1 MIQDFPDDPTQ
12 LDANHLTFLFNE
24 GGFAPPNPGVEVA
37 SATTEPLAAGSAFL
51 GSLASI
57 EVTWADSATQLPTRF
72 VAKLPTQDPGGR
84 TVGAM
89 LNVWAREAQFYARL
103 APLITTSVPTCRANF
118 IEGDKA
124 ILILDDLYPA
134 RPGDQLEGASRD
146 EAHLAVEA
154 LAQLHAPFW
163 NKPSNSALDWVPGI
177 HGPGVVEGLGQAMAS
192 SLPRFVARFGDLL
205 PDQGLEWLHA
215 FVPVLGGWQRELMSK
230 PLTITHADYRLA
242 NMLFGSDGDISVID
256 WQTAMFSGG
265 ATDLSFFLAT
275 NLVVETRRTLEDE
288 LIRTYVDTLIGHGV
302 EASETV
308 AIREDYEQAHLW
320 WMGMLANN
328 LSNIETPDEESR
340 QLFEAMLTRLYSAA
354 LDANSGRFLA
364 NY

>member
-1 MIQDFPDDPTQ
+1 M
-12 LDANHLTFLFNE
+12 
-24 GGFAPPNPGVEVA
+24 
-37 SATTEPLAAGSAFL
+37 
-51 GSLASI
+51 
-57 EVTWADSATQLPTRF
+57 
-72 VAKLPTQDPGGR
+72 
-84 TVGAM
+84 
-89 LNVWAREAQFYARL
+89 
-103 APLITTSVPTCRANF
+103 
-118 IEGDKA
+118 
-124 ILILDDLYPA
+124 DDLHPA
-134 RPGDQLEGASRD
+134 RPGDQIKGPSPD

-163 NKPSNSALDWVPGI
+163 NKPPSPALDWVPGI

-192 SLPRFVARFGDLL
+192 SLPRFVTRFGDLL

-242 NMLFGSDGDISVID
+242 NMLFGSDGKISVID

-275 NLVVETRRTLEDE
+275 NLLVESRRTLEDE
-288 LIRTYVDTLIGHGV
+288 LIRTYVDTLISHGV
-302 EASETV
+302 EPSETV
-308 AIREDYEQAHLW
+308 TIREDYEQAHLW

-354 LDANSGRFLA
+354 LDANSGRYLT